1 LINIQCDTLTAM
13 PEHRLLTAESAAKRL
28 GVNRAT
34 LYAYVSR
41 GFIRAHAA
49 PDDPRRRLYSA
60 RDVDRLA
67 GNKTRGRKAADIAAA
82 TLDYGLPALSSGITL
97 IEGDRLF
104 YRGRDAARLAV
115 EASLEETA
123 RLLWDCSE
131 DPFGAAPP
139 VFRSAAPLIAS
150 LSDAF
155 PLDRCMA
162 VLPVAGV
169 GTAMTW
175 QRDQRRLWH
184 DGAMLLR
191 LMAAAATGTAPS
203 DAPIHL
209 HVAGAFGLD
218 DRAAEKIRAALVL
231 CADHEL
237 NTSAFAVRAVAST
250 GASLAACVAA
260 GLGALSG
267 PRHGGQTSL
276 VEILFEEA
284 ERFGDAAGL
293 VRERLRRGDILP
305 GFGHPLY
312 RGGDPRALT
321 LLSLL
326 PPDPTRDAVR
336 EAMDSIR
343 GVQPNV
349 DFALVSLRRALRLK
363 PGSALALFA
372 IGRTAGWIAHALEQ
386 QAEDKVIRPRARYT
400 GPAPAAAAAE
410 IAPDR

>member
-1 LINIQCDTLTAM
+1 MTQ
-13 PEHRLLTAESAAKRL
+13 HRLLTAESAADRL
-28 GVNRAT
+28 GVSRAT

-41 GFIRAHAA
+41 GFVRAHPA
-49 PDDPRRRLYSA
+49 PDDPRRRLYSSA
-60 RDVDRLA
+60 DVERLA

-82 TLDYGLPALSSGITL
+82 TLDYGLPALASGITL

-104 YRGRDAARLAV
+104 YRGRDAAQLAAH
-115 EASLEETA
+115 ASLEETA
-123 RLLWDCSE
+123 QLLWNCSE
-131 DPFGAAPP
+131 DPFGGGPP
-139 VFRSAAPLIAS
+139 LSRSAAKLIAS
-150 LSDAF
+150 LADVF

-175 QRDQRRLWH
+175 QRDEQRLWH

-191 LMAAAATGTAPS
+191 LMAGAAAGTAPS

-209 HVAGAFGLD
+209 HVARAWGLSGH
-218 DRAAEKIRAALVL
+218 AAQAIRAALVL

-237 NTSAFAVRAVAST
+237 NSSAFAVRVVAST

-260 GLGALSG
+260 GLSALSG

-284 ERFGDAAGL
+284 ERFGDAARL
-293 VRERLRRGDILP
+293 VHERLRRGDILP

-312 RGGDPRALT
+312 RGGGDPRALA
-321 LLSLL
+321 LLALL
-326 PPDPTRDAVR
+326 PPDRTREALR
-336 EAMDSIR
+336 EAMDAVR

-349 DFALVSLRRALRLK
+349 DFALVALRRALRLK

-386 QAEDKVIRPRARYT
+386 QAEDKPIRPRARYT
-400 GPAPAAAAAE
+400 GPAPGGQL
-410 IAPDR
+410 

>member
-1 LINIQCDTLTAM
+1 MT
-13 PEHRLLTAESAAKRL
+13 PHRLLTAESAADRL
-28 GVNRAT
+28 GVSRAT

-41 GFIRAHAA
+41 GFVRTHPA

-60 RDVDRLA
+60 ADVERLA
-67 GNKTRGRKAADIAAA
+67 GNKTRGRKGADIAAA
-82 TLDYGLPALSSGITL
+82 TLDYGPPALTSGITL

-104 YRGRDAARLAV
+104 YRGRDAAQLAAQ
-115 EASLEETA
+115 ASLEETA
-123 RLLWDCSE
+123 RLLWNCSE
-131 DPFGAAPP
+131 DPFGGAPP
-139 VFRSAAPLIAS
+139 PSRAPTKLIAS
-150 LSDAF
+150 LADAF

-175 QRDQRRLWH
+175 QRDERRLWH

-191 LMAAAATGTAPS
+191 LMAGAATGTAPS

-209 HVAGAFGLD
+209 HVARAWGLSA
-218 DRAAEKIRAALVL
+218 RATQAIRAALVL

-237 NTSAFAVRAVAST
+237 NSSAFAVRVVAST
-250 GASLAACVAA
+250 GASLAACVTA
-260 GLGALSG
+260 GLSALSG

-284 ERFGDAAGL
+284 ERFGDAART
-293 VRERLRRGDILP
+293 VHERLRRGDILP

-312 RGGDPRALT
+312 RGGGDPRALA

-326 PPDPTRDAVR
+326 PPDPTREALR
-336 EAMDSIR
+336 EAMDAVR

-349 DFALVSLRRALRLK
+349 DFALVALRRALKLN

-386 QAEDKVIRPRARYT
+386 QAEDKPIRPRARYT
-400 GPAPAAAAAE
+400 GPPPAA
-410 IAPDR
+410 

>member
-1 LINIQCDTLTAM
+1 MAT
-13 PEHRLLTAESAAKRL
+13 HRLLTAESAADRL
-28 GVNRAT
+28 GVSRAT

-41 GFIRAHAA
+41 GFVRAHPA
-49 PDDPRRRLYSA
+49 PDDPRRRLYSKT
-60 RDVDRLA
+60 DIDQLA
-67 GNKTRGRKAADIAAA
+67 DDKTRGRKAADIAAA

-97 IEGDRLF
+97 IEADRLF
-104 YRGRDAARLAV
+104 YRGRDAGELAAQ
-115 EASLEETA
+115 ASLEETA
-123 RLLWDCSE
+123 RLLWNCSE

-139 VFRSAAPLIAS
+139 LSRTAAKMIAS
-150 LSDAF
+150 LADAF

-169 GTAMTW
+169 GDAMTW
-175 QRDQRRLWH
+175 QRGERRLWH
-184 DGAMLLR
+184 DGALLLR

-209 HVAGAFGLD
+209 HVARAWGLS
-218 DRAAEKIRAALVL
+218 DRAAQSIRAALVL

-237 NTSAFAVRAVAST
+237 NSSAFAVRVVAST
-250 GASLAACVAA
+250 GASLAACLVA
-260 GLGALSG
+260 GLSALSG
-267 PRHGGQTSL
+267 PRHGGTTSL

-284 ERFGDAAGL
+284 ERFGDARRL
-293 VRERLRRGDILP
+293 VQERLRRGDILP

-312 RGGDPRALT
+312 REGDPRAVA
-321 LLSLL
+321 LLRLL
-326 PPDPTRDAVR
+326 PRDPTRDALR
-336 EAMDSIR
+336 EAMDAIR

-386 QAEDKVIRPRARYT
+386 QAEDKPIRPRARYT
-400 GPAPAAAAAE
+400 GPAPGA
-410 IAPDR
+410 

>member
-1 LINIQCDTLTAM
+1 M
-13 PEHRLLTAESAAKRL
+13 PEHRLLTAESAADRL
-28 GVNRAT
+28 GVSRPT

-41 GFIRAHAA
+41 GLIHAHAA

-67 GNKTRGRKAADIAAA
+67 GKKTRGRKAADIAAA
-82 TLDYGLPALSSGITL
+82 TLDYGLPALASGITL
-97 IEGDRLF
+97 IEGDRVF
-104 YRGRDAARLAV
+104 YRGRDAARLARD
-115 EASLEETA
+115 ASVEETA
-123 RLLWDCSE
+123 RLLWGCSE

-139 VFRSAAPLIAS
+139 EFRSAARLIAS
-150 LSDAF
+150 LSEAF

-209 HVAGAFGLD
+209 HVARAWGLP
-218 DRAAEKIRAALVL
+218 DRAAQTIRAALVL

-260 GLGALSG
+260 GLSALSG

-284 ERFGDAAGL
+284 ERFGDAGRL
-293 VRERLRRGDILP
+293 VQERLRRGDILP

-312 RGGDPRALT
+312 RDGDPRALA

-326 PPDPTRDAVR
+326 PPDPIRDAVR
-336 EAMDSIR
+336 EAMDLIR
-343 GVQPNV
+343 GKQPNV

-400 GPAPAAAAAE
+400 GPTPAAEAE
-410 IAPDR
+410 VVDH

>member
-1 LINIQCDTLTAM
+1 MTQ
-13 PEHRLLTAESAAKRL
+13 HRLLTAESAADRL
-28 GVNRAT
+28 GVSRAT

-41 GFIRAHAA
+41 GFVRAHPA

-60 RDVDRLA
+60 ADVERLA

-82 TLDYGLPALSSGITL
+82 TLDYGLPALASGITL

-104 YRGRDAARLAV
+104 YRGRDAAQLAAR
-115 EASLEETA
+115 ASLEETA
-123 RLLWDCSE
+123 RLLWNCSE
-131 DPFGAAPP
+131 DPFGSGPQLSRPAAK
-139 VFRSAAPLIAS
+139 LIAS
-150 LSDAF
+150 LADAF

-175 QRDQRRLWH
+175 QRDEQRLWH

-191 LMAAAATGTAPS
+191 LMAGAATGTPPS

-209 HVAGAFGLD
+209 HVARAWGLSS
-218 DRAAEKIRAALVL
+218 RAAQAIRAALVL

-237 NTSAFAVRAVAST
+237 NSSAFAVRVVAST

-260 GLGALSG
+260 GLSALSG

-284 ERFGDAAGL
+284 ERFGDAARL
-293 VRERLRRGDILP
+293 VHERLRRGDILP

-312 RGGDPRALT
+312 RGGGDPRALA
-321 LLSLL
+321 LLALL
-326 PPDPTRDAVR
+326 PPERTREALR
-336 EAMDSIR
+336 EAMDAVR

-349 DFALVSLRRALRLK
+349 DFALVALRRALRLN

-386 QAEDKVIRPRARYT
+386 QAEDKPIRPRARYT
-400 GPAPAAAAAE
+400 GAAPGTS
-410 IAPDR
+410 

>member
-1 LINIQCDTLTAM
+1 MTM
-13 PEHRLLTAESAAKRL
+13 PRLLLTAESAADRL
-28 GVNRAT
+28 GVSRAT

-41 GFIRAHAA
+41 GFVRTHPA

-60 RDVDRLA
+60 SDIERLT

-82 TLDYGLPALSSGITL
+82 TLDFGLPALASGITL
-97 IEGDRLF
+97 IEGDRLY
-104 YRGRDAARLAV
+104 YRGRDAAQLAAR
-115 EASLEETA
+115 ASLEETA
-123 RLLWDCSE
+123 RLLWNCSE
-131 DPFGAAPP
+131 DPFGAAPGLS
-139 VFRSAAPLIAS
+139 RSAAKLIAS
-150 LSDAF
+150 LADAF

-162 VLPVAGV
+162 VLPIAGV
-169 GTAMTW
+169 GDAMTW
-175 QRDQRRLWH
+175 QRDERRLWH
-184 DGAMLLR
+184 EGALLLR

-209 HVAGAFGLD
+209 HVARAWGLSE
-218 DRAAEKIRAALVL
+218 RAAQSIRAALVL

-237 NTSAFAVRAVAST
+237 NSSAFAVRVVAST
-250 GASLAACVAA
+250 GASLAACLAA
-260 GLGALSG
+260 GLSALSG
-267 PRHGGQTSL
+267 PRHGGTTSL

-284 ERFGDAAGL
+284 ERFGDARRL
-293 VRERLRRGDILP
+293 VQERLRRGDILP

-312 RGGDPRALT
+312 RGGDPRAPA

-326 PPDPTRDAVR
+326 PRDGTRDALR
-336 EAMDSIR
+336 EAMDAIR

-386 QAEDKVIRPRARYT
+386 QAEDKPIRPRARYT
-400 GPAPAAAAAE
+400 GPAPVA
-410 IAPDR
+410 

>member
-1 LINIQCDTLTAM
+1 M
-13 PEHRLLTAESAAKRL
+13 PEHRLLSAESAADRL
-28 GVNRAT
+28 GVSRAT

-41 GFIRAHAA
+41 GFIHAHPA

-82 TLDYGLPALSSGITL
+82 ALDWGLPSLSSGITL
-97 IEGDRLF
+97 IDGEQLYF
-104 YRGRDAARLAV
+104 RGRDAARLA
-115 EASLEETA
+115 EHASLEETA

-131 DPFGAAPP
+131 DPFGASPP
-139 VFRSAAPLIAS
+139 VSPSAAPLIAS
-150 LSDAF
+150 LVHAF

-162 VLPVAGV
+162 VLPVAGA

-184 DGAMLLR
+184 DGATLLR

-203 DAPIHL
+203 DAPTHL
-209 HVAGAFGLD
+209 HVARAWGLD
-218 DRAAEKIRAALVL
+218 DRAAQSIRAALVL

-237 NTSAFAVRAVAST
+237 NSSAFAVRVVAST
-250 GASLAACVAA
+250 GASLAACLSA
-260 GLGALSG
+260 GLSALSG

-276 VEILFEEA
+276 VELLFEEA
-284 ERFGDAAGL
+284 ERFGNATRL
-293 VRERLRRGDILP
+293 VQERLRRGDILP

-312 RGGDPRALT
+312 RNGDPRALA
-321 LLSLL
+321 LLPLL
-326 PPDPTRDAVR
+326 PPDPTREALH
-336 EAMDSIR
+336 EAMDTIR
-343 GVQPNV
+343 GKQPNV
-349 DFALVSLRRALRLK
+349 DFALVSLRRALRLN

-386 QAEDKVIRPRARYT
+386 QAEDKLIRPRARYT
-400 GPAPAAAAAE
+400 GPAPT
-410 IAPDR
+410 PQSD

>member
-1 LINIQCDTLTAM
+1 MVT
-13 PEHRLLTAESAAKRL
+13 HRLLTAESAADRL
-28 GVNRAT
+28 GVSRAT

-41 GFIRAHAA
+41 GFVRAHPA

-60 RDVDRLA
+60 SDIERLS
-67 GNKTRGRKAADIAAA
+67 GNKSRGRKATEIAAA
-82 TLDYGLPALSSGITL
+82 TLDHGLPALASGITL
-97 IEGDRLF
+97 IEGDRLY
-104 YRGRDAARLAV
+104 YRGRDAAELAAQ
-115 EASLEETA
+115 ASLEETA
-123 RLLWDCSE
+123 RLLWNCSE

-139 VFRSAAPLIAS
+139 LSRSAAKLIAS
-150 LSDAF
+150 LADAF
-155 PLDRCMA
+155 PLDRCAA

-175 QRDQRRLWH
+175 QRDGRRLWH
-184 DGAMLLR
+184 DGALLLR
-191 LMAAAATGTAPS
+191 LMAAAATGTTPS

-209 HVAGAFGLD
+209 HVARAWGLPN
-218 DRAAEKIRAALVL
+218 RAAQSIRAALVL

-237 NTSAFAVRAVAST
+237 NASAFAVRVVAST

-260 GLGALSG
+260 GLSALSG

-284 ERFGDAAGL
+284 ERFGDAARM
-293 VRERLRRGDILP
+293 VHERLRRGDILP

-312 RGGDPRALT
+312 RGGDPRAVA

-326 PPDPTRDAVR
+326 PPDPTRDALCA
-336 EAMDSIR
+336 AMDAIR

-363 PGSALALFA
+363 RGSALALFA

-386 QAEDKVIRPRARYT
+386 QAEDKPIRPRARYT
-400 GPAPAAAAAE
+400 GPPPAAL
-410 IAPDR
+410 